1 MLNEQA
7 TSFFWGA
14 WGVNSNLVRFVC
26 RAGVHVGASR
36 DASVPAGSP
45 VTIHDGAWAYCA
57 AGARSEHAWEAIPPV
72 TLSDLKLIAVARARE
87 AAPED
92 SRS

>member
-1 MLNEQA
+1 MN
-7 TSFFWGA
+7 T
-14 WGVNSNLVRFVC
+14 NLVRFVC
-26 RAGVHVGASR
+26 RAKVHVNGGRSATT
-36 DASVPAGSP
+36 ALGSP

-57 AGARSEHAWEAIPPV
+57 AGSRAEHEWEAIEPV
-72 TLSDLKLIAVARARE
+72 SLTELKLIGAFRTRE

>member
-1 MLNEQA
+1 MN
-7 TSFFWGA
+7 T
-14 WGVNSNLVRFVC
+14 NLVRFVC
-26 RAGVHVGASR
+26 RAKVHVNGGRSATT
-36 DASVPAGSP
+36 VLGSP

-57 AGARSEHAWEAIPPV
+57 AGSRAGHEWEAIEPV
-72 TLSDLKLIAVARARE
+72 SLTELKLIGALRPRE